1 MAFIIISTC
10 RYEEGFS
17 VGPLPNKTN
26 FQKDLLKFD
35 ARVTDQK
42 EHYA

>member
-1 MAFIIISTC
+1 MK
-10 RYEEGFS
+10 RVFS

-42 EHYA
+42 EHYAWSILLSR